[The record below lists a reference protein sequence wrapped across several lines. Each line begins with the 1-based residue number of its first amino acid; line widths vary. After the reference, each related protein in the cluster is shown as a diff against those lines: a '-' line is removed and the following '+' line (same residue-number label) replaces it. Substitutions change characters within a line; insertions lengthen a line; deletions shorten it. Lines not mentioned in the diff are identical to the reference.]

1 MDVIKNSKK
10 CASINCPTEP
20 CYGLPE
26 TKKGIYCQEHAPFG
40 YVNVISKKCASI
52 NCPTIPYY
60 GLTGTKKG
68 IYCQEHAPIGYV
80 DVINKKCASINCPTR
95 PSYGLSGYSPE
106 YCSKHKKPKM
116 VIYPLK
122 HEKNEIILCE
132 YCSHEIHYNENFCT
146 SCKLYISLGNVTLK
160 THLKEMA
167 IENLLKENFNP
178 DIFNHDRVVIG
189 GCSKRRPDFL
199 ITTTWG
205 IIILEIDEFQ
215 HKRKNYPC
223 ECELSRMK
231 ELYFACGVNHL
242 LFIRYNPD
250 TYITVNGQNP
260 GFLEGN
266 PQTRSAD
273 KNKKREELLVKILKN
288 MIEVREFDNL
298 GVMYLYYDLFL
309 IEEMEIEKIDPY
321 K

>member
-1 MDVIKNSKK
+1 
-10 CASINCPTEP
+10 
-20 CYGLPE
+20 
-26 TKKGIYCQEHAPFG
+26 
-40 YVNVISKKCASI
+40 
-52 NCPTIPYY
+52 
-60 GLTGTKKG
+60 
-68 IYCQEHAPIGYV
+68 
-80 DVINKKCASINCPTR
+80 
-95 PSYGLSGYSPE
+95 
-106 YCSKHKKPKM
+106 
-116 VIYPLK
+116 
-122 HEKNEIILCE
+122 
-132 YCSHEIHYNENFCT
+132 
-146 SCKLYISLGNVTLK
+146 
-160 THLKEMA
+160 MA
-167 IENLLKENFNP
+167 IENLLKENFDS

-205 IIILEIDEFQ
+205 IIILEVDEFQ

-250 TYITVNGQNP
+250 TFITVSGQP
-260 GFLEGN
+260 
-266 PQTRSAD
+266 PDR
-273 KNKKREELLVKILKN
+273 KNKREELLIKVLKN
-288 MIEVREFDNL
+288 MIDIRDFEYL